1 MRKVIRTMNRYLIA
15 VFLVFVTFHL
25 AAQEAIEEVEPRYP
39 MPPICKDDSGVVRL
53 SFNISSEGTPE
64 NIEIVEAT
72 SLRFVRS
79 SIKAMEA
86 HKFKVGT
93 FSTDMQYFKEFNFEP
108 EHTCN

>member
-1 MRKVIRTMNRYLIA
+1 MNRYLIA
-15 VFLVFVTFHL
+15 VGLALATSNL

-53 SFNISSEGTPE
+53 VFNISSDGKPE

-72 SLRFVRS
+72 SSRFVRS
-79 SIKAMEA
+79 SIRAMEA

-93 FSTDMQYFKEFNFEP
+93 FSTEKQYFKEFSFEP
-108 EHTCN
+108 EHTCNKGA